1 VGCSSSPAGVIEPAG
16 LREEM
21 IAASVLEET
30 TLLSNMVFCQTV
42 SYIPGA
48 LKVHPADDSNTY
60 SVWMIRLL

>member
-21 IAASVLEET
+21 ITASVLEET
-30 TLLSNMVFCQTV
+30 ALPSNMVFCKTV
-42 SYIPGA
+42 SYILGV

-60 SVWMIRLL
+60 SV